1 MGKRE
6 EVIAALEFAG
16 AEQRKSGMLEAW
28 FGNCDPHVREVKS
41 SLVFVYLAIAL
52 CVWHQ
57 VASEANPL
65 LMDQLATVS
74 EHCDNE
80 QHV

>member
-1 MGKRE
+1 MTGILEALHWQAGLRDDEIMGKRE

-41 SLVFVYLAIAL
+41 SLVFAYLAIAL
-52 CVWHQ
+52 CVC
-57 VASEANPL
+57 VASGGK
-65 LMDQLATVS
+65 
-74 EHCDNE
+74 
-80 QHV
+80 